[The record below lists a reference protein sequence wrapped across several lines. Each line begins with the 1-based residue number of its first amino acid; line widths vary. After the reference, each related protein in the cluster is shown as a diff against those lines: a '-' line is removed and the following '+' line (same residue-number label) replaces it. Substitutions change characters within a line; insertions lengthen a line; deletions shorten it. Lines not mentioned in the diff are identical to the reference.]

1 MVCTSAVFQVC
12 GELVSVCTC
21 TLLFS
26 TTFTAAQSLW
36 SGVEPMMCLSG
47 TIPVQIQGVC
57 VWYVCVCVRTC
68 VCLCVCVCGVCV
80 CLCVVC
86 DVWCVC
92 VVCDVWCVCVY
103 VCTLH
108 TAHSYELA
116 HFHCKGFSYNIPVG
130 IYLHKD
136 YPYQCPYCQ
145 VQPTPDMMISPSK
158 YVNQQGV
165 IFLPYL
171 QDWNH
176 VSRRGEEL
184 L

>member
-1 MVCTSAVFQVC
+1 
-12 GELVSVCTC
+12 
-21 TLLFS
+21 
-26 TTFTAAQSLW
+26 
-36 SGVEPMMCLSG
+36 MC
-47 TIPVQIQGVC
+47 GVC
-57 VWYVCVCVRTC
+57 VWCVM
-68 VCLCVCVCGVCV
+68 CGVCV
-80 CLCVVC
+80 CIR
-86 DVWCVC
+86 
-92 VVCDVWCVCVY
+92 
-103 VCTLH
+103 VCTHH

-176 VSRRGEEL
+176 VSRRGRSYCSRQLNGLVFEDQIYIL
-184 L
+184 LCRIQLAHNSVAAISSILSSATLLSEAL